1 MPIYVMLR
9 NSVSRDKVPGIR
21 MKTFRNFWP
30 KEDQMIFGCLY
41 TIESDKAVAPTLA
54 CRAISD
60 AAHEAMH
67 CKSASEV

>member
-1 MPIYVMLR
+1 
-9 NSVSRDKVPGIR
+9 

-67 CKSASEV
+67 CKSASEVQLRPTRVYPAYKPSTA